1 MRVRAHPVQQP
12 GQQAG
17 TLPVLVLTMLVLV
30 RTVLV
35 LVLVPRV
42 LVLVLVPRVLV
53 LVLVRTVVV
62 LLTCAGTVP
71 VTAAGSRQ
79 RVAHASKHASDSAL
93 QHINSYD
100 PQAAAKG
107 TQQPRACDRSGHYY
121 PFG

>member
-1 MRVRAHPVQQP
+1 LHRGIDLVRRVMRVRAHPVQQP

-35 LVLVPRV
+35 LMPR
-42 LVLVLVPRVLV
+42 
-53 LVLVRTVVV
+53 VLVRTVVV
-62 LLTCAGTVP
+62 LLTCAETVP

-107 TQQPRACDRSGHYY
+107 TQQP
-121 PFG
+121 

>member
-1 MRVRAHPVQQP
+1 MRVRAHPVQQA

-35 LVLVPRV
+35 LVPRV
-42 LVLVLVPRVLV
+42 LVLMPRVLV
-53 LVLVRTVVV
+53 RAVVV
-62 LLTCAGTVP
+62 LLTWAGMVP

-107 TQQPRACDRSGHYY
+107 TQQPRRL
-121 PFG
+121 